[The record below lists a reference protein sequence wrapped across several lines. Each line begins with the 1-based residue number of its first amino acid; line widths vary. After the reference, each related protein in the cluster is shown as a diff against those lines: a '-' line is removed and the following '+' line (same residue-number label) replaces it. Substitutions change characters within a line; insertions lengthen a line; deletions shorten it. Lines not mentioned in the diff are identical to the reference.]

1 MLNAD
6 IVTVY
11 DTIAS
16 TTSRHRICE
25 MLTGFSDSA
34 SSKRLSTLVFL
45 TLSAAKTL
53 TRLTSSKAES

>member
-1 MLNAD
+1 
-6 IVTVY
+6 
-11 DTIAS
+11 
-16 TTSRHRICE
+16 

-53 TRLTSSKAES
+53 TRLTSSKPES